1 MPRVKGTPKSG
12 GRKSGTPNK
21 LTADIKAMI
30 LGALSAKGGQ
40 KYLERQ
46 ADENPTAFLTLL
58 GKVLPLQMTGREDG
72 PIQVTLVK
80 YAVDTGVPREDA
92 SQSLTQKPTSPNHR
106 LPLTAFET
114 HNGRSTFAAG
124 TAPHAPEPP
133 FTIRLR
139 MRWKVPGMEYSGLA
153 SLLAAR
159 ARLFCLGWAIP
170 LS

>member
-92 SQSLTQKPTSPNHR
+92 S
-106 LPLTAFET
+106 
-114 HNGRSTFAAG
+114 
-124 TAPHAPEPP
+124 
-133 FTIRLR
+133 
-139 MRWKVPGMEYSGLA
+139 
-153 SLLAAR
+153 
-159 ARLFCLGWAIP
+159 
-170 LS
+170 